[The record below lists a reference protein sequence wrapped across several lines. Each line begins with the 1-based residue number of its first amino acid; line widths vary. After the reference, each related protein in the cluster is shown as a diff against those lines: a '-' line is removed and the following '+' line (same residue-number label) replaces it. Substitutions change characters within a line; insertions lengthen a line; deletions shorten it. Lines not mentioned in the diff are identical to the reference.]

1 MGQLK
6 QESGRRPKILA
17 GSTLIIALTLIS
29 IMSLLSL
36 FLLQTY
42 RSVAEF
48 SFRTKHYYQA
58 RIMTD
63 LFLLE
68 YPTFASAKQQQ
79 GTIYY
84 NHGQVTY
91 ILMDTQLKIK
101 TTAGKYSWTSYEKI
115 TKNESNHNPK
125 LENEVNK

>member
-1 MGQLK
+1 MEQFDQGN
-6 QESGRRPKILA
+6 GPHPKMLQ

-68 YPTFASAKQQQ
+68 YPTLVSAEQK
-79 GTIYY
+79 GIVKY
-84 NHGQVTY
+84 NHGQVAY
-91 ILMDTQLKIK
+91 EQEATQLKIK
-101 TTAGKYSWTSYEKI
+101 TTVGKYSWTVYEKI
-115 TKNESNHNPK
+115 TKNES
-125 LENEVNK
+125 ENNTETESNVEQ

>member
-68 YPTFASAKQQQ
+68 YSTFASAKQQQ

-91 ILMDTQLKIK
+91 VLADTQLKIK
-101 TTAGKYSWTSYEKI
+101 TTAGKYSWTVYEKI
-115 TKNESNHNPK
+115 TEKEANHDTAI
-125 LENEVNK
+125 VNKASE